1 MFRQFEN
8 IQTFRNV
15 CASSLPTIRLLLLG
29 SQLCE
34 PQLCDRITSARKTEV
49 GMSKILILFVLLN
62 LSGWFV
68 SCDSDR
74 YLSYNFTAES
84 PAKVAQISG
93 TISNLYTGQPVEN
106 AQIIIDNQFAETESN
121 GEYLLNFILGGDES
135 FNRSYNVRITAD
147 EYYPLDTTIVV
158 FPNLN
163 EAKYILDYGAP
174 VVVSA
179 ELVEP
184 AIARA
189 TILDYQGISSVD
201 TVTVLV
207 AFLGAFPNSNKL
219 LWLEYPLIRTQVINE
234 KTARYETVIEYDNGI
249 LLFSKMRVIARDN
262 EGFVKNQIFLFDT
275 N

>member
-1 MFRQFEN
+1 
-8 IQTFRNV
+8 
-15 CASSLPTIRLLLLG
+15 
-29 SQLCE
+29 
-34 PQLCDRITSARKTEV
+34 
-49 GMSKILILFVLLN
+49 MSKILILFVLLN

-93 TISNLYTGQPVEN
+93 TITNLYTGQAVDN
-106 AQIIIDNQFAETESN
+106 AQIIIDTQIAETESN

-135 FNRSYNVRITAD
+135 FNRSYDVRITAD
-147 EYYPLDTTIVV
+147 EYYPLDTAIVV

-163 EAKYILDYGAP
+163 RVCTRGWDALP